1 RDLSSSK
8 SENCSTECL
17 ISNGLDEAR
26 TLNNDDHNNIVD
38 LSSDI
43 STALHD
49 PLSLNHSSN
58 DGDLQITNLNLSF
71 SPNLQTNCGDN
82 SVHNKDGNLH
92 VVMQTGTQSEQ
103 CKPDST
109 TKSTTSVS
117 QNSGP
122 CECV

>member
-1 RDLSSSK
+1 SDLSSSK

-26 TLNNDDHNNIVD
+26 TPNNDDHNNIVD

-49 PLSLNHSSN
+49 PLSLSHSSN
-58 DGDLQITNLNLSF
+58 DGDLQVTNLNLSF

-92 VVMQTGTQSEQ
+92 VVMQTGTQSGQ
-103 CKPDST
+103 CKPDS

-117 QNSGP
+117 QNMGP
-122 CECV
+122 CEC